1 MLRDADPAGPLV
13 ELRAGSLPSIGGW
26 GGGHEHASGKGPGQA
41 RNRRNHAEYR
51 ISLRVPR
58 LVAGDGN
65 IWVGALVG
73 YVASRTMDAAT
84 TRFYALQSEESKRR
98 EEELAPGG
106 TLVQFGKQLGTAVG
120 RDLSQEDA
128 ARVGL
133 AAHRTLG
140 VTYGIVANSL
150 ARRGRRPLFAGLA
163 VGSAAWMVVDEG
175 TALPTFTSYP
185 VASHVRGVVGH
196 GTFGLAAGALLSLI
210 HPR

>member
-1 MLRDADPAGPLV
+1 LNG
-13 ELRAGSLPSIGGW
+13 
-26 GGGHEHASGKGPGQA
+26 
-41 RNRRNHAEYR
+41 
-51 ISLRVPR
+51 LRVQPI
-58 LVAGDGN
+58 VADRAN
-65 IWVGALVG
+65 MWVGALVG
-73 YVASRTMDAAT
+73 YTASRTMDAAT
-84 TRFYALQSEESKRR
+84 TWFYGRQSEESKRR

-106 TLVQFGKQLGTAVG
+106 TLVQIGKQLGAAVG
-120 RDLSQEDA
+120 RDLSDEDA

-185 VASHVRGVVGH
+185 VASHMRGVVGH
-196 GTFGLAAGALLSLI
+196 GTYGAVAGLLLSLI
-210 HPR
+210 HR